1 MSVALLAAGALLLAT
16 SPGHGGHTP
25 TPATPGTPTANAPAV
40 TMTGQAFLP
49 RDVVA
54 LVGEDVTWSNTDERN
69 HTVTDSQDGDA
80 ETFDS
85 GTLLPGATYV
95 HAFAAQGS
103 YSYRCTIHRFMTGTV
118 RVFGLA
124 LDAPA
129 VVLPGKH
136 GAPHAGAR
144 RRGRWRRCSSMRTR
158 ACSRPWRTVL
168 PAADGTL
175 RVDVEV
181 HEPGTYRVRAGE
193 LTSPAVQV
201 RLTSAVTAAAP
212 DGRARRCTST
222 RA

>member
-25 TPATPGTPTANAPAV
+25 TPATPGTPTTNTPAV

-124 LDAPA
+124 LVAPA
-129 VVLPGKH
+129 AVLPG
-136 GAPHAGAR
+136 AWRTSRGAR
-144 RRGRWRRCSSMRTR
+144 RRALERWSSGWCTR
-158 ACSRPWRTVL
+158 ACRGHGDAVRPPTATTRSTSRSTSRAPTASA
-168 PAADGTL
+168 PA
-175 RVDVEV
+175 
-181 HEPGTYRVRAGE
+181 
-193 LTSPAVQV
+193 S
-201 RLTSAVTAAAP
+201 
-212 DGRARRCTST
+212 
-222 RA
+222 

>member
-54 LVGEDVTWSNTDERN
+54 LVGEDVTWTNTDERN

-129 VVLPGKH
+129 VVPAGQAR
-136 GAPHAGAR
+136 APHRPRAGGDAGGGAR
-144 RRGRWRRCSSMRTR
+144 ARRTR

-168 PAADGTL
+168 PAADGTYA
-175 RVDVEV
+175 VDVEV

-193 LTSPAVQV
+193 LTSPSVQV
-201 RLTSAVTAAAP
+201 RLTSAVHGSGPAV
-212 DGRARRCTST
+212 GREGARRT